1 VIHYSLRC
9 EAGHDFDGWF
19 RSSADYE
26 DQRAGDLLTCP
37 LCGSRDISKALMAPA
52 VQLAE
57 DKPASATHDVALL
70 GERERKIR
78 EMMRHIRE
86 EVTRNA
92 RDVGPQFADMARQMH
107 EGEIERDSIYG
118 RASADEVRSLAEDGV
133 EFYPLPPIVDE
144 TN

>member
-9 EAGHDFDGWF
+9 EAAHEFDGWF
-19 RSSADYE
+19 RSSGDFESQQA
-26 DQRAGDLLTCP
+26 QRMLTCP
-37 LCGSRDISKALMAPA
+37 FCGSHEVGKALMAPA
-52 VQLAE
+52 VQAAE
-57 DKPASATHDVALL
+57 NRPASATQDVALL

-107 EGEIERDSIYG
+107 DGEIERDSIYG
-118 RASADEVRSLAEDGV
+118 RASADEVRSLAEDGI
-133 EFYPLPPIVDE
+133 EFYPLPPVVDE